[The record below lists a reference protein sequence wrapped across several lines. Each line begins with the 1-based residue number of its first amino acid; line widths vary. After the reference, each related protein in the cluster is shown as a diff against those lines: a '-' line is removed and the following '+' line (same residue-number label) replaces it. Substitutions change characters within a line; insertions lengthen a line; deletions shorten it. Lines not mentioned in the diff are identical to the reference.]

1 MPVFSTKIPLAKETT
16 KKDILNLCRR
26 WIGESKHYQF
36 GKIVFDPES
45 EDDYTLNEENGH
57 STICIRTYRDDKKD
71 IMIFRLINPQ
81 PREMW
86 INDCIFCD
94 DGKKKTVIVLLDR
107 KQTGFA
113 IEDHWQ
119 PKKPYLVKL
128 LVKSGLCSID
138 AGMEISEKV
147 LEGDVNI
154 CSAIMTGTHNNTLPV
169 VYVSLDSE
177 SLTLINC
184 DYLAKRLSGVAHVI
198 KERDPNASRE
208 LNEKTNKNNPFDGY
222 VGVFFPGS
230 PYCRKFGSEFY
241 DSVKDME
248 HDIFDYVNGTLN
260 NEANFYQYTFERVLG
275 MKQRKKLREAL
286 KRENLA
292 SNDLNEFMDS
302 FDGEFEN
309 LNSQISN
316 LQMKN
321 EELSGKNE
329 ELFRQNSSLDAQLQ
343 SYKQYVESTKNQ
355 KKSVLVSG
363 DENEFYPGE
372 ASDLLL
378 SILSQVKN
386 NYPDDS
392 HAYMLIDSILSA
404 NKNTEINKQMLESL
418 RTIMYSGQDL
428 NKSSKADLR
437 RLGFTITE
445 DGTHYKLRYKDDN
458 RFQFSMSKTSSD
470 IRAFKNLFSELS
482 SRLSLEKK
490 LK

>member
-1 MPVFSTKIPLAKETT
+1 MPVFSTKILLSKETT
-16 KKDILNLCRR
+16 KKDILDLCCL
-26 WIGESKHYQF
+26 WIRESNHYHF
-36 GKIVFDPES
+36 EKIVFDPDS
-45 EDDYTLNEENGH
+45 SDDYSLNEENGN
-57 STICIRTYRDDKKD
+57 SSICIRTYHDEKVD

-81 PREMW
+81 QREMW
-86 INDCIFCD
+86 ISDCIFCD
-94 DGKKKTVIVLLDR
+94 DGKKKTVVVLLDR

-128 LVKSGLCSID
+128 LVESGLCSDD

-154 CSAIMTGTHNNTLPV
+154 CSAIMTGTYNNILPV

-177 SLTLINC
+177 SRTLLNC

-198 KERDPNASRE
+198 KERDLIASRE
-208 LNEKTNKNNPFDGY
+208 LNGTTNKNNPFNGY
-222 VGVFFPGS
+222 IGVFFPGS

-241 DSVKDME
+241 DSTKDME

-286 KRENLA
+286 VRENIA
-292 SNDLNEFMDS
+292 SKDLNEFMDS

-309 LNSQISN
+309 LNTQITN

-321 EELSGKNE
+321 DELSGKYD
-329 ELFRQNSSLDAQLQ
+329 ELFREKNSLGAQLE
-343 SYKQYVESTKNQ
+343 SYKQYIENTKNQ
-355 KKSVLVSG
+355 KKSILVSG
-363 DENEFYPGE
+363 TENEFYPGE
-372 ASDLLL
+372 TSDLIL
-378 SILSQVKN
+378 SVLSQVKSS
-386 NYPDDS
+386 YPNDS

-404 NKNTEINKQMLESL
+404 NKCTEINKQMLESL
-418 RTIMYSGQDL
+418 RSIMYSGQDL
-428 NKSSKADLR
+428 NKSSKADLK
-437 RLGFTITE
+437 RLGFSITE
-445 DGTHYKLRYKDDN
+445 DGTHYKLRYMDDN

-470 IRAFKNLFSELS
+470 IRAFKNLYSELS
-482 SRLSLEKK
+482 SRLNIEKK